1 MVMSLT
7 LLSRFSTSSKYAIVV
22 GNTLLVLGM
31 HHYYTNRIS
40 SLKQKVSILNAQLQQ
55 ANSTIN
61 NERVKFKQLQ
71 QSHIDVLFDYQIE
84 SQTITL
90 EKLVLQNNKI
100 RTLQKRIRTME
111 EDKKNM
117 LQQIEQYKYKNK
129 ELREAVDFFQS
140 EDVWVK
146 LDLGKVTITADMF
159 RKKTKEEEEN
169 IERMKKFLNK

>member
-1 MVMSLT
+1 MSLS
-7 LLSRFSTSSKYAIVV
+7 LMSRFSTSSKYAIVV

-40 SLKQKVSILNAQLQQ
+40 NLKHKVSILNAELQQ
-55 ANSTIN
+55 ANNIIK
-61 NERVKFKQLQ
+61 NERIKFKQLQ

-90 EKLVLQNNKI
+90 EKLVSQNNKI

-111 EDKKNM
+111 EDKKNI
-117 LQQIEQYKYKNK
+117 LTEIEQYKHKNK
-129 ELREAVDFFQS
+129 ELRDAVDFFQS

-146 LDLGKVTITADMF
+146 LDLGKVGITADMF
-159 RKKTKEEEEN
+159 RKRTKEEEEN
-169 IERMKKFLNK
+169 IERMKKFLEKE